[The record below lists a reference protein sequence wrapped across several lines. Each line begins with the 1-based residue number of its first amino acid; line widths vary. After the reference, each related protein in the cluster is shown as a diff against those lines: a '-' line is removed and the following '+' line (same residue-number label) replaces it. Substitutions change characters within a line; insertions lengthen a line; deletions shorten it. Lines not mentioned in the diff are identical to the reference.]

1 MVIDHSDKLIYE
13 NQLLWH
19 LLQVLPDLHP
29 NWFRRLFA
37 LSFLIYFELE
47 KDFKILF
54 PLYMYGNH

>member
-1 MVIDHSDKLIYE
+1 MKINFYDTYCRFYQIYILIDSVDYY
-13 NQLLWH
+13 
-19 LLQVLPDLHP
+19 
-29 NWFRRLFA
+29 FA